1 MRNEKD
7 LMSLQLFLF
16 PWVLFS
22 FFFFFFLSIKAK
34 LLLWQD
40 LLMGY
45 AKMQNEVFQV
55 KPV

>member
-22 FFFFFFLSIKAK
+22 FFFLSIKAK

>member
-7 LMSLQLFLF
+7 LMPPQLFLF

-22 FFFFFFLSIKAK
+22 FFFLSIKAK

>member
-22 FFFFFFLSIKAK
+22 FFFFFLSIKAK